1 MKSGGF
7 GMNEQERREI
17 LASLD
22 RGTFALQ
29 EALNGVTEE
38 MAARLP
44 APDRWSILGCVEH
57 LVLSEDYLFQQI
69 LGSQRS
75 GTPLINEK
83 REAMIPVRGLD
94 RSRRIEC
101 PPAGCPSA
109 LFPTLSEAVES
120 FKTSRERTVQFVL
133 ENRED
138 LRFRIASHP
147 VMGTVNCYEMLQ
159 SISVHTLRHV
169 LQIEEAKAVLA

>member
-1 MKSGGF
+1 
-7 GMNEQERREI
+7 MNEQERREI

-22 RGTFALQ
+22 KGTIALQ
-29 EALNGVTEE
+29 VALSGVTEQ
-38 MAARLP
+38 MAVCFP

-69 LGSQRS
+69 LASQLS
-75 GTPLINEK
+75 DSPLINEK

-101 PPAGCPSA
+101 PPAGCPNG
-109 LFPTLSEAVES
+109 LFPTLSEALEL
-120 FKTSRERTVQFVL
+120 FLTYRERTVQFVK
-133 ENRED
+133 ENKED
-138 LRFRIASHP
+138 LRSRITLHP

-159 SISVHTLRHV
+159 SIAVHTLRHV
-169 LQIEEAKAVLA
+169 LQIEEAKAILA